1 LKISTIVFKHIAEG
15 TIQELLLDEDFTDE
29 VDHMFDEDEDEIEE
43 EEDEI
48 EEEEDEIEEEEDE
61 EANEENWTVA

>member
-1 LKISTIVFKHIAEG
+1 LKAGIYFSKTRLKEGTIVFKHIAEG

-29 VDHMFDEDEDEIEE
+29 VDHMFDDG
-43 EEDEI
+43 EDEI

-61 EANEENWTVA
+61 EADEEN